1 MSNKKRILV
10 SVGTTEFE
18 PLIQYIDSEE
28 FLNLIGQIDERKD
41 IDGKPSFKSFEI
53 LSQIGA
59 K

>member
-18 PLIQYIDSEE
+18 SLIQYIDSEE

-41 IDGKPSFKSFEI
+41 IDGKPSFKSF
-53 LSQIGA
+53 
-59 K
+59 